1 MTSADDARS
10 MRDVVRSVLARRAG
24 PGVNAAGV
32 ATAVRV
38 AYAELAGVLSP
49 LIGQAGVDA
58 LAARA
63 VHLARAEHSLG
74 PIRASDQTSSPFTQ
88 VAFWLERQDL
98 ADATE
103 VAAAVLANFAELLA
117 AFVGESL
124 TTRVLLKAWPDG
136 FPVPQSEETRT

>member
-1 MTSADDARS
+1 

-88 VAFWLERQDL
+88 VAFWLERQDP
-98 ADATE
+98 ARAAE
-103 VAAAVLANFAELLA
+103 VAAAVLASFAELLA

-124 TTRVLLKAWPDG
+124 TTRLFLKAWPDG
-136 FPVPQSEETRT
+136 FPDPQSEEKQT

>member
-1 MTSADDARS
+1 MTPPDNARLRDA
-10 MRDVVRSVLARRAG
+10 VRSVLGRRAG
-24 PGVNAAGV
+24 PDSNAAGV
-32 ATAVRV
+32 ATAVRN
-38 AYAELAGVLSP
+38 AYADLSRVLSP

-88 VAFWLERQDL
+88 VTFWLERQDP
-98 ADATE
+98 ARATD

-124 TTRVLLKAWPDG
+124 TTRLLLKAWPDG

>member
-1 MTSADDARS
+1 MTSTDDARL
-10 MRDVVRSVLARRAG
+10 RNVVRSVLARRAG
-24 PGVNAAGV
+24 PATNAAGV

-58 LAARA
+58 LASRA

-88 VAFWLERQDL
+88 VTFWLERQDP
-98 ADATE
+98 AHAAE
-103 VAAAVLANFAELLA
+103 VAAAVLGQFAELLA

-124 TTRVLLKAWPDG
+124 TTRLLLKAWPDG